1 MAMKINDTTYKI
13 LKNSILLCSFSIFS
27 IAIIVFINDLTQMKI
42 VYQKEK
48 EKQLLLEQ
56 VMPVYVLKN
65 FKKRLYFIQNQ
76 FLGDDHKHNLWVLF
90 DSNQKAQAAIIETTA
105 PDGYCGI
112 IKMLIAA
119 YFNGKIIGVR
129 VLSHQETPGI
139 GDKIETAVS
148 NWITKFSN
156 MYVASLK
163 DKNFALKKYGG
174 VIEQFT
180 GATITPQAVTN
191 SVKRTVVLIKK
202 IPFLLKYLK
211 KRSHENE
218 KILT

>member
-1 MAMKINDTTYKI
+1 MKINDTTYKI
-13 LKNSILLCSFSIFS
+13 LKNSILLCSFSMFS
-27 IAIIVFINDLTQMKI
+27 IAIIVFINDLTQIKI
-42 VYQKEK
+42 VHQKEK

-56 VMPVYVLKN
+56 VIPSYVLRN

-76 FLGDDHKHNLWVLF
+76 FLGDDHKHHLWVLL

-105 PDGYCGI
+105 PDGYCGV
-112 IKMLIAA
+112 IKMLVAA

-139 GDKIETAVS
+139 GDKIEISIS

-156 MYVASLK
+156 MYVSSLK
-163 DKNFALKKYGG
+163 DKNFVLKKYGG
-174 VIEQFT
+174 SIEQFT

-202 IPFLLKYLK
+202 IPFLLKYLQ
-211 KRSHENE
+211 KRSHEN
-218 KILT
+218 